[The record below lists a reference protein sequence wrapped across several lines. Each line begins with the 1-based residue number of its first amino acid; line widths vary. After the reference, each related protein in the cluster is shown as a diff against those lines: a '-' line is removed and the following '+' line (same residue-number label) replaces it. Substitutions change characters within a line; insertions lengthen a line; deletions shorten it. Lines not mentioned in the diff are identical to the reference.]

1 MHRPNHHHLTQ
12 ARTAGPDHHARRG
25 ALTRAARQAR
35 RTRHHQ
41 PGYPVPRL
49 MASRADAPQ
58 NSDAHLPQ
66 DRLACQRGRS
76 S

>member
-1 MHRPNHHHLTQ
+1 MHRPIHYYLMQ

-35 RTRHHQ
+35 RARRHQ
-41 PGYPVPRL
+41 PGHPVPGL
-49 MASRADAPQ
+49 AASRADASQ
-58 NSDAHLPQ
+58 SRGGHMLQ
-66 DRLACQRGRS
+66 DRIACERGRS